1 MFVRHLISPVNR
13 LFLLGMLL
21 LTLLTTAL
29 SLSQDTR
36 YTQAPEDAPMSL
48 EVADGWSD
56 PVGG

>member
-1 MFVRHLISPVNR
+1 MFVRHLISSVNR
-13 LFLLGMLL
+13 LFLLGVLL

-29 SLSQDTR
+29 SLSQVTR
-36 YTQAPEDAPMSL
+36 LAQTLDSAPISV